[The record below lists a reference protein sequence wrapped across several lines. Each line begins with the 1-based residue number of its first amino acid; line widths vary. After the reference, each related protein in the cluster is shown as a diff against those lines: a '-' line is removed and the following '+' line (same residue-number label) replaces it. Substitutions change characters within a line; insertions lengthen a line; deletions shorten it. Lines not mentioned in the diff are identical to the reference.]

1 MNILN
6 FMQRFP
12 DKASCIAYLK
22 GQKDNLVSPAN
33 IVAVRNIAG
42 TPTNLFSSA
51 STFIT
56 GSHYAPEQTWNTASS
71 LSATESSIA
80 ISNAKRFLSNVHHN
94 LKNKYL
100 K

>member
-56 GSHYAPEQTWNTASS
+56 GSHYVLEQTGTQQAAFS
-71 LSATESSIA
+71 LLESSHIP
-80 ISNAKRFLSNVHHN
+80 SNKHQESLFNGGNPS
-94 LKNKYL
+94 
-100 K
+100 